1 MSLPE
6 AVDVCV
12 VGGGQSALALGYYL
26 RRAERRRA
34 ERRPLSVVIL
44 DRRDRPGGA
53 WLDAWPSLRLF
64 SPAGYSSLPGRLMPS
79 PTGGADPDAAHVV
92 DYLSDYEVRYGLDVR
107 RPVRVIDITED
118 HDDNDN
124 GAPGHLVVHT
134 DRGPVRA
141 RAVVNATGTWDRPL
155 WPSVAG
161 AAEFEGRQLH
171 THDYRGPA
179 ELSGARV
186 LVVGGGN
193 SGAQIAADLIGT
205 AAAVHWVTRHPP
217 RYLPDDVDGR
227 VLFEVATRAVAD
239 RAAGRPAEGVGSL
252 GDIVAVPSVRAARD
266 RGDLVAEPMVAT
278 LTAQGARWPD
288 GRTALLD
295 AVIWAT
301 GFRPALS
308 HLRGLD
314 LRRSKGLP
322 LTQAPPGSAS
332 AVRSADGRPLW
343 FLGYGDWC
351 GPASATLIGVGR
363 PARDTAADVVR
374 RLDAA
379 R

>member
-1 MSLPE
+1 MSLPDV
-6 AVDVCV
+6 VDVCV

-26 RRAERRRA
+26 RRAER
-34 ERRPLSVVIL
+34 ERDRSKASLSVVIL

-79 PTGGADPDAAHVV
+79 PHGSGDPDAAHVV
-92 DYLSDYEVRYGLDVR
+92 DYLRDYERRYELDVH
-107 RPVRVIDITED
+107 RPVRVVELTAAED
-118 HDDNDN
+118 RLK
-124 GAPGHLVVHT
+124 PPVMVVHT
-134 DRGPVRA
+134 DRGVVRA

-155 WPSVAG
+155 WGSVAG
-161 AAEFEGRQLH
+161 AGDFLGRQLH
-171 THDYRGPA
+171 TRDYRGPA
-179 ELSGARV
+179 EFSGARV

-193 SGAQIAADLIGT
+193 SGAQIAADLLGS
-205 AAAVHWVTRHPP
+205 AHAVYWSTRRPP

-227 VLFEVATRAVAD
+227 VLFEVATKAVAD
-239 RAAGRPAEGVGSL
+239 RAAGRPARGVGSL
-252 GDIVAVPSVRAARD
+252 GDVVAVPSVRAARD
-266 RGDLVAEPMVAT
+266 RGDLIARPMIAS
-278 LTAQGARWPD
+278 LTQQGARWPD
-288 GRTALLD
+288 GRTIQLD

-314 LRRSKGLP
+314 LPRSGGVP
-322 LTQAPPGSAS
+322 LTHAPPDSAGT
-332 AVRSADGRPLW
+332 VRSADGRPLW

-374 RLDAA
+374 HLDAA